1 MKFNLLSTTAVFSF
15 ACFLAAPVQSQVLD
29 SSARPKTALD
39 YVRAVDA
46 AEKKELGRDIPADVS
61 EPDIKEADAQKND
74 NEKKDQESIDKKE
87 VKPTE
92 PPKLRIV
99 DGNVVVDNMPELKT
113 KDGSKRGTA
122 AFVRIPKPGEKENPN
137 EDTQLIF
144 LYYDN
149 FKITR
154 SFGGGIG
161 CDVKFAVMT
170 NLDQRLSN
178 LSVKLKWPGMT
189 TSLSFDNVNP
199 NIETY
204 FNYALFGEGCYT
216 MDKIPNIIVNRC
228 RVKGMSQEKCAAKI
242 RWLNRK

>member
-1 MKFNLLSTTAVFSF
+1 MKLNLWSAAAVLSCT
-15 ACFLAAPVQSQVLD
+15 FLAGTSASAQVLEGG
-29 SSARPKTALD
+29 SPRNALE
-39 YVRAVDA
+39 YVRAVEAANRKSLGQEAPVAQDVFAASDNNDKNQTEDA
-46 AEKKELGRDIPADVS
+46 DKTGSEEEQTKAAPPA
-61 EPDIKEADAQKND
+61 A
-74 NEKKDQESIDKKE
+74 
-87 VKPTE
+87 
-92 PPKLRIV
+92 PKARVV
-99 DGNVVVDNMPELKT
+99 DGNIIVDNMPDMKT

-122 AFVRIPKPGEKENPN
+122 AFVRVPKPGEKEDPN
-137 EDTQLIF
+137 EDNQLIF

-154 SFGGGIG
+154 SFGGGLG

-170 NLDQRLSN
+170 NLDQRLIN

-228 RVKGMSQEKCAAKI
+228 RIKGMSQEKCAAKI
-242 RWLNRK
+242 RWLSRK

>member
-1 MKFNLLSTTAVFSF
+1 MKGNLLSTAAIFGFIFLTAGT
-15 ACFLAAPVQSQVLD
+15 AGAQVLD
-29 SSARPKTALD
+29 GASKPRTALD

-46 AEKKELGRDIPADVS
+46 ANRKELGMENSNVQS
-61 EPDIKEADAQKND
+61 EDAEAETEAA
-74 NEKKDQESIDKKE
+74 KDEDGKAAAEPKAGP
-87 VKPTE
+87 VE
-92 PPKLRIV
+92 PPKIRIV
-99 DGNVVVDNMPELKT
+99 DGNVHIDNMPEMKT
-113 KDGSKRGTA
+113 KDGSKRGNA
-122 AFVRIPKPGEKENPN
+122 AFVRIPKPGEKEDPN

-154 SFGGGIG
+154 SFGGGVG

-170 NLDQRLSN
+170 NLDQRLAN

-204 FNYALFGEGCYT
+204 FNYALFGDGCYT

-228 RVKGMSQEKCAAKI
+228 RVKGMSQEKCASKI
-242 RWLNRK
+242 RWLSRN